1 MNDWII
7 SILIVSVLVF
17 LTVRFSTLIEHRT
30 GRSAAKPNLAYLA
43 TLTVGTG
50 LMVFAVN
57 AMVDLPLAYTACV
70 AGFSAS
76 IFALLGQYL
85 FGKPISKQ

>member
-7 SILIVSVLVF
+7 SIFIVSVLVF
-17 LTVRFSTLIEHRT
+17 LTYRFSTLIEHRT

-43 TLTVGTG
+43 TLAVGSG

-57 AMVDLPLAYTACV
+57 AMVDLSLAYTACV
-70 AGFSAS
+70 GGFSAS
-76 IFALLGQYL
+76 IFSLLGQYL

>member
-7 SILIVSVLVF
+7 SLLIVSVLVF

-43 TLTVGTG
+43 TLAVGSG

-57 AMVDLPLAYTACV
+57 AMVDLSLA
-70 AGFSAS
+70 
-76 IFALLGQYL
+76 
-85 FGKPISKQ
+85 